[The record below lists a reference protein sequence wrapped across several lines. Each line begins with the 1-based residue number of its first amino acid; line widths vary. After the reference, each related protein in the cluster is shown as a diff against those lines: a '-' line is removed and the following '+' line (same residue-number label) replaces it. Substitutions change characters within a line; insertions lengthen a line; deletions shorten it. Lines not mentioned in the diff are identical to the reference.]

1 MALRVNSVRTQLTT
15 AFGFLLLIIVAMS
28 AVAIVAL
35 HDATQTFSSY
45 VNGIDAR
52 KSVAEGIRGAIL
64 RRDLAMRDLVL
75 AATPGQMDEA
85 VARIR
90 QTNNEANRLVR
101 QLQDMASHASD
112 ASATTIQR
120 IEAVEKVEADYS
132 PLALRIAEQGE
143 AHHRD
148 EALKLIDE
156 QGRPALVS
164 VLQALDAYM
173 SYTQDRSQHLLEQ
186 YSQDHRTDRNIILI
200 LAACSLIGALVLSIR
215 ITANI
220 LKSLGAEPTTLK
232 AIAARVA
239 QGDLRPIR
247 EVAAAKPGSVLASMG
262 EMQSNLIERLR
273 AVAAAAKH
281 IEMSSTQIA
290 ASNTDLSTRTEAQ
303 ASSLEETAAALS
315 QLSASVT
322 QTAENARHAST
333 LVDGVDEA
341 ILQSSRMLEA
351 VRAQM
356 DQINVSSGKMGD
368 IVGTIDSIAFQTN
381 ILALN
386 AAVEAARAGGHGKG
400 FAVVAS
406 EVRALAQR
414 SSASA
419 KEIRKLIDTSVE
431 QIRQGGNVAK
441 DAEAAMSHMTANAG
455 KVGLT
460 IKEIAHASIE
470 QSEGIAQ
477 INLAVG
483 QIDSATQSNAALVE
497 MTASASS
504 ALQLEAQNQSAAVGY
519 FRFDE
524 GERLQQ
530 LDEAAPVVALQARR
544 VAQLSYAIPQPGL
557 RNLRTN

>member
-1 MALRVNSVRTQLTT
+1 MTLRFNSVRTQLTT
-15 AFGFLLLIIVAMS
+15 AFSFLLVIIVAMS
-28 AVAIVAL
+28 ILAIYAL
-35 HDATQTFSSY
+35 HDATEAFSSF
-45 VNGIDAR
+45 VHGIDAR
-52 KSVAEGIRGAIL
+52 KSVAEEIRGAIL

-75 AATPGQMDEA
+75 AGTPSQVNEA
-85 VARIR
+85 AERVR
-90 QTNNEANRLVR
+90 QTDNEANRLVR
-101 QLQDMASHASD
+101 QLKDMAVHASD
-112 ASATTIQR
+112 ASATTIEK
-120 IEAVEKVEADYS
+120 IEAVERVEAKYS
-132 PLALRIAEQGE
+132 PLARRIAELGAARQ
-143 AHHRD
+143 HD
-148 EALKLIDE
+148 EALRSIDE
-156 QGRPALVS
+156 QGRPALAS
-164 VLQALDAYM
+164 VLQALDDYA
-173 SYTQDRSQHLLEQ
+173 SYTRDRSQHLLAQYEQ
-186 YSQDHRTDRNIILI
+186 DDRTDRNIILT
-200 LAACSLIGALVLSIR
+200 LAAISLIGALLLSIR
-215 ITANI
+215 ITGNI

-262 EMQSNLIERLR
+262 DMQSNLIARLT
-273 AVAAAAKH
+273 AVAAAARQ

-303 ASSLEETAAALS
+303 AGSLEETAAALA

-322 QTAENARHAST
+322 QTAENAMHASV

-341 ILQSSRMLEA
+341 ISQSTRMIEA
-351 VRAQM
+351 VRTQM
-356 DQINVSSGKMGD
+356 DQISASSGKMGD
-368 IVGTIDSIAFQTN
+368 IIGTIDSIAFQTN

-419 KEIRKLIDTSVE
+419 KEIRKLIDESVE
-431 QIRQGGNVAK
+431 QIRRGGNVAK
-441 DAEAAMSHMTANAG
+441 DAETAMGHMTANAG

-460 IKEIAHASIE
+460 IKEIAHASVE

-477 INLAVG
+477 INLAVS

-497 MTASASS
+497 TTASASS

-519 FRFDE
+519 FKFDE
-524 GERLQQ
+524 ADNVQK
-530 LDEAAPVVALQARR
+530 AADSAPTPALQARR
-544 VAQLSYAIPQPGL
+544 IPQLSYARAGL
-557 RNLRTN
+557 